1 MKLREERVRLH
12 RSDCAVGSISWLPDN
27 FAERSQQEEGW
38 LACGNRNGVVSV
50 TFSSVRSS
58 EDAVP
63 NTTDTR
69 DEEKERTN
77 FNIGSHKSQVRV
89 PLFDIEQTITYASI
103 GSLLRYMCIFH
114 RCLLM

>member
-27 FAERSQQEEGW
+27 LTDVTQQEEGW

-50 TFSSVRSS
+50 TFSSVRTSD
-58 EDAVP
+58 DAVP

-77 FNIGSHKSQVRV
+77 FNIGSHKSQVNCAHMMTA
-89 PLFDIEQTITYASI
+89 F
-103 GSLLRYMCIFH
+103 
-114 RCLLM
+114 